1 MCIAQWRL
9 TKCSR
14 CCIDKQII
22 PGSHQAR
29 EAYMQSQWIAYMAAM
44 IGQPWVSHTLVVV
57 NQWLHKSGVCNRSFG
72 TCILDGAWSEEGGPR
87 LRRAQGKSNREKKKQ
102 EGTIE
107 SSSWDDHF
115 VPYPWCWATPECT
128 TTTSPQTS
136 TTIVTSLTVRNFSY
150 HVLSSVAKLD
160 AACLHSSY
168 NVLVLNLVKIFW
180 K

>member
-1 MCIAQWRL
+1 
-9 TKCSR
+9 
-14 CCIDKQII
+14 
-22 PGSHQAR
+22 
-29 EAYMQSQWIAYMAAM
+29 MQSQWIAYMAAM

-57 NQWLHKSGVCNRSFG
+57 NQWLHKSGVCNRPFG

-87 LRRAQGKSNREKKKQ
+87 LRHAQGKSNREKKQ
-102 EGTIE
+102 EGTTE
-107 SSSWDDHF
+107 SSSWDDHL
-115 VPYPWCWATPECT
+115 CHTPGAGPLLNVQ
-128 TTTSPQTS
+128 PQLHPR
-136 TTIVTSLTVRNFSY
+136 LTQLLWPRNFSY

>member
-1 MCIAQWRL
+1 
-9 TKCSR
+9 
-14 CCIDKQII
+14 
-22 PGSHQAR
+22 
-29 EAYMQSQWIAYMAAM
+29 MQSQWIAYMAAM

-57 NQWLHKSGVCNRSFG
+57 NQWLHKSGVCNRPFG

-87 LRRAQGKSNREKKKQ
+87 LIHAQGKSNREKKTGGNNWKFKLR
-102 EGTIE
+102 
-107 SSSWDDHF
+107 WPF